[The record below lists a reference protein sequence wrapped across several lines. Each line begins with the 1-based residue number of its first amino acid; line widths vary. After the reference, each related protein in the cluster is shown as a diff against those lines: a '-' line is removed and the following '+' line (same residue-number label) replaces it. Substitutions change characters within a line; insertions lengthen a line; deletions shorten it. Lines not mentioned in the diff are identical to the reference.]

1 LVIEHCLK
9 YSDRVI
15 FLKTKADTLRLA
27 AEKKFPRTISHP
39 HLAMM
44 LNDLVNPIITAINR
58 HAARLQLLAK
68 TKRSRTSEVFRE
80 ESARICENDIQNI
93 VQSGYQATI
102 DPEPD
107 PTKKVRLLADAQKQ
121 LKDLVYP
128 RLPQVGNRPDDGYY
142 SIFIEGS
149 VDAARTVYAKIF
161 QESAPFTARQLVAH
175 LTSLADL
182 DRASEGLA
190 AINHKI

>member
-1 LVIEHCLK
+1 
-9 YSDRVI
+9 
-15 FLKTKADTLRLA
+15 
-27 AEKKFPRTISHP
+27 
-39 HLAMM
+39 MM

-68 TKRSRTSEVFRE
+68 TERSRTSEVFRE